1 MYIFDIKTVEGTN
14 KMRKSFA
21 LIAATFLM
29 IPGFLLAQIQVSGTV
44 TDAQTGD
51 KLVGANVIV
60 EGTDTGTSTDV
71 DGNYSVTVPAGLTS
85 AKLTARYIGYKQ
97 STVTVSESGTTDFNL
112 QEDVLKLDAVMVT
125 GVAGELTKT
134 KTPFAIDKIDS
145 DVLELAPSTTV
156 ESMIRGK
163 SAGVKVVKGS
173 GEPGYAASVQLRGA
187 TSINASG
194 RSQAPLYIVDGIIID
209 PSISGSPMGDISPD
223 DVQSIEIIKGAS
235 GASEYG
241 ARAANGVIAITTKR
255 GSELGL
261 GQTRFN
267 YKVEQGYNQLDG
279 SIQTNGS
286 HYYEVD
292 PTTGYFLNGD
302 DGLPYDPRD
311 ITKKPI
317 PKPYTDVTETPHAAG
332 YFFGDQPYK
341 YVATGDPTDG
351 SPQLLPMNGGRPG
364 FNHVDRMYS
373 DGQYT
378 KHAFSMSRN
387 ADAFNVFVGLS
398 NQGEDGVFGKFID
411 GFQRNTFRL
420 NTDVNLP
427 AGIKLGFSS
436 LVSRSLKEETNS
448 GAFFDVTFFPWDV
461 DILAKNSDGEY
472 FIQPDPRNEEEANPV
487 YQIAYN
493 DRLSTRNRVL
503 LGSNASWSITPSLKA
518 VGSLSYDRSS
528 RLWSNSYPKGW
539 RTTTPSPNY
548 NEGNLTKSNTNE
560 QSINGDIGLNYATQF
575 GPADFI
581 ARARYNYEEY
591 DYSYRTGNAFNLA
604 VADVPQLETG
614 ADKTVGST
622 DQKIS
627 SDGFNIGA
635 QVDVLDRYIMD
646 VSLRQDRSSLFGPGN
661 RENSYYKVSGAYR
674 LSEESFWS
682 PLKGILPEFKF
693 RFSSGTAG
701 VRPAF
706 SQQYETWSVAAGN
719 ISKGALGNKDLKPQ
733 QTEEVEFGVDFSLL
747 DLVSVE
753 ITQSSTVNK
762 DQLLPVPLAGFYG
775 YSYQWMNAGTLEAD
789 AFELS
794 VNGVVF
800 NTRDMSLSLGFNYDN
815 YDQNLTDFNM
825 PPYVTSGGSGQSV
838 FYMKNET
845 QYASFWGTKWVSNI
859 SELMKDDQASSS
871 QFAVNSD
878 GYLVWVGD
886 GNTVGDGISKKLWG
900 TTSTGLSQTYN
911 WGRPIQYMGT
921 DGATTLHQI
930 GTSVSDF
937 GYSFNGN
944 FRFQGLSVYALFDGQ
959 SGGNI
964 YNHTRQWGAR
974 EAATGD
980 VDQYGKSDAEK
991 KPTIYYRDLYH
1002 VNAPNDYY
1010 VEDASYLKLRELS
1023 VKFDISSLVDL
1034 RPVGVSSLQLG
1045 IVGRNLITWT
1055 DYSGYDPEVGYAG
1068 GTLGSAVN
1076 NRVDSYGYPNYK
1088 TFSFTLDVDF

>member
-1 MYIFDIKTVEGTN
+1 
-14 KMRKSFA
+14 MRKSFA
-21 LIAATFLM
+21 LITATF
-29 IPGFLLAQIQVSGTV
+29 FLLPGILFAQIQVSGTV

-85 AKLTARYIGYKQ
+85 AELTARYIGYKQ

-112 QEDVLKLDAVMVT
+112 QEDVLKMDAVMVT

-267 YKVEQGYNQLDG
+267 YKMEQGYNQLHG
-279 SIQTNGS
+279 EIATNGS
-286 HYYEVD
+286 HYYEID
-292 PTTGYFLNGD
+292 PATGYMIDND
-302 DGLPYDPRD
+302 SRAAYDPRD
-311 ITKKPI
+311 ITKSPI
-317 PKPYTDVTETPHAAG
+317 AALYADTTGGTNSHVLG
-332 YFFGDQPYK
+332 YYFADKPYK
-341 YVATGDPTDG
+341 YVATGDWDDAETSAENVARLGNPT
-351 SPQLLPMNGGRPG
+351 LLPDNGGRPG
-364 FNHVDRMYS
+364 FDHVDRMYS
-373 DGQYT
+373 DGDYT
-378 KHAFSMSRN
+378 KHTFSMSRN
-387 ADAFNVFVGLS
+387 AESFNVFVGLS
-398 NQGEDGVFGKFID
+398 NQSEDGVFGDFID
-411 GFQRNTFRL
+411 GFTRNTFRL

-436 LVSRSLKEETNS
+436 LLSRSLKEEAN
-448 GAFFDVTFFPWDV
+448 GAAFFDVTFFPWDV
-461 DILAKNSDGEY
+461 DILAKNSDGDY
-472 FIQPDPRNEEEANPV
+472 IIQPDPRNEEEANPV

-493 DRLSTRNRVL
+493 DRLSTRDRVL
-503 LGSNASWSITPSLKA
+503 LGTNFSWSLTPSFKA

-539 RTTTPSPNY
+539 LTITPSPNF
-548 NEGNLTKSNTNE
+548 NDGNLTKSNTNE
-560 QSINGDIGLNYATQF
+560 QSINGDIGVNYATQV
-575 GPADFI
+575 GEADI
-581 ARARYNYEEY
+581 IVRGRYNYEAY
-591 DYSYRTGNAFNLA
+591 DYVYRSGNAWNLA
-604 VADVPQLETG
+604 VGDVPQLETG
-614 ADKTVGST
+614 ADKSVSSSN
-622 DQKIS
+622 QIVN
-627 SDGFNIGA
+627 SDGFNIGG
-635 QVDVLDRYIMD
+635 QVDLLDRYIID
-646 VSLRQDRSSLFGPGN
+646 LSLRQDRSSLFGPQN
-661 RENSYYKVSGAYR
+661 RENSYYKFSGAYR
-674 LSEESFWS
+674 LSEESFWA
-682 PLKGILPEFKF
+682 PLKGIFPEFKF

-706 SQQYETWSVAAGN
+706 SQQYETWAVAGGN

-733 QTEEVEFGVDFSLL
+733 TTTETEFGVDFSLL
-747 DLVSVE
+747 DRVSVE
-753 ITQSSTVNK
+753 LTSSSTMNE

-775 YSYQWMNAGTLEAD
+775 YSSQWQNAGTLEAE
-789 AFELS
+789 ALELS
-794 VNGVVF
+794 VNGYVL
-800 NTRDMSLSLGFNYDN
+800 NTRDMSLSLGFNYDT
-815 YDQNLTDFNM
+815 YDQTLTSFNM
-825 PPYVTSGGSGQSV
+825 PAYLTDSGSGQTV
-838 FYMKNET
+838 FYMKNNT
-845 QYASFWGTKWVSNI
+845 QYASFWGTQWATGSAH
-859 SELMKDDQASSS
+859 LPQADQASSS

-878 GYLVWVGD
+878 GYYVWVGD
-886 GNTVGDGISKKLWG
+886 GATVNDGISKTLWG

-911 WGRPIQYMGT
+911 WGRPIQFA
-921 DGATTLHQI
+921 DATGNTIHQI
-930 GTSVSDF
+930 GTSVPDF
-937 GYSFNGN
+937 GYSFNAN
-944 FRFQGLSVYALFDGQ
+944 FRFQGLSVYAMFDGQ

-974 EAATGD
+974 ESATGD
-980 VDQYGKSDAEK
+980 SDQYGKSDGEK

-1002 VNAPNDYY
+1002 VNAANDFY
-1010 VEDASYLKLRELS
+1010 VEDASYMKLRELA
-1023 VKFDISSLVDL
+1023 VKYNVSSLVDL
-1034 RPVGVSSLQLG
+1034 RAVGINGLQVG

-1076 NRVDSYGYPNYK
+1076 ARVDSYGYPNYR